1 MELETEALLQKWLKI
16 QILKYKLSLVMW
28 IIMILSIIISIWF
41 TCVYVLPPLTKQ
53 LANTQKIL
61 ESVSSLSETSQ
72 QQGDIINDL
81 LEGINR

>member
-16 QILKYKLSLVMW
+16 QILKYKLSLIMW
-28 IIMILSIIISIWF
+28 IIMILSIVISIWF
-41 TCVYVLPPLTKQ
+41 TCVYVLPPLLKQ

-72 QQGDIINDL
+72 KQENIFNDL
-81 LEGINR
+81 LKSVNR